1 MYGHFPFN
9 VGVRTQALP
18 MLSKQLS
25 KLTVC
30 LSAHRA
36 ICAMA
41 IAMTLA
47 IASIPS
53 TASAKV
59 SSFKLKN
66 GMQVVVIPDH
76 RAPVVTHMV
85 WYRVGAADEP
95 RGVSGIAHFL
105 EHLMFKG
112 TEKIAPGEFS
122 KIIARNGGQDNAFT
136 GHDATAYFQ
145 RVAKDRLP
153 LVMEMEAD
161 RMTNLRLLEKDVLT
175 ERKVILEERRSR
187 VENDPGNILGEQMMA
202 AMYQSHPYGIPILGW
217 EHEMREL
224 DQKAAIEFYERYYA
238 PNNAILII
246 AGDVTPDQVKKLAQ
260 DTYGKLEPQDERIRV
275 PRPKEP
281 PHRAAIRIN
290 LEDPRASRPTV
301 QRFYHAP
308 SYSVA
313 EPGEAEALDL
323 MMKIL
328 GEGSTSRI
336 YKKLVVEL
344 KISASAGGWYSA
356 TGLDSGSLGIYAVA
370 SSKVGPDKLEKALD
384 KTIADLIENGVTQK
398 ELDRAR
404 NAHIASYIYG
414 ADNQTR
420 LARRYGWGLVNGR
433 TINDIET
440 WPDQLEKVTVE
451 DIQQV
456 AKKYFD
462 LKQSVTGILVP
473 SQTQKAGSGA
483 AASSKRKS

>member
-1 MYGHFPFN
+1 MLKKRLRPSPF
-9 VGVRTQALP
+9 RWAYL
-18 MLSKQLS
+18 
-25 KLTVC
+25 LT
-30 LSAHRA
+30 
-36 ICAMA
+36 ICA
-41 IAMTLA
+41 IAVIMTLA
-47 IASIPS
+47 LETPAVRAAPD
-53 TASAKV
+53 V

-66 GMQVVVIPDH
+66 GMEVVVIPDH

-161 RMTNLRLLEKDVLT
+161 RMTNLRLLEKDVVT

-187 VENDPGNILGEQMMA
+187 VENDPASILGEQMMA
-202 AMYQSHPYGIPILGW
+202 AMYHSHPYGIPILGW
-217 EHEMREL
+217 EHEMLEL
-224 DQKAAIEFYERYYA
+224 DQKDAIEFYERYYA
-238 PNNAILII
+238 PNNAILVV
-246 AGDVTPDQVKKLAQ
+246 AGDVTPEQVKKLSE
-260 DTYGKLEPQDERIRV
+260 DTYGKLKPRAERTRA

-313 EPGEAEALDL
+313 EPGEAEALDM

-370 SSKVGPDKLEKALD
+370 SNNVDPDRLETALD
-384 KTIADLIENGVTQK
+384 ETIAELIEKGVTQK

-433 TINDIET
+433 TIKDIET
-440 WPDQLEKVTVE
+440 WPDRLEKVTVE
-451 DIQQV
+451 DIQRV

-473 SQTQKAGSGA
+473 SKTEKAGNGA
-483 AASSKRKS
+483 AAPSKRKS

>member
-1 MYGHFPFN
+1 MY
-9 VGVRTQALP
+9 VIAV
-18 MLSKQLS
+18 
-25 KLTVC
+25 
-30 LSAHRA
+30 
-36 ICAMA
+36 
-41 IAMTLA
+41 AMTLA
-47 IASIPS
+47 VDSPPVDAA
-53 TASAKV
+53 TKV
-59 SSFKLKN
+59 SYSKLKN
-66 GMQVVVIPDH
+66 GMEVVVIPDH

-112 TEKIAPGEFS
+112 TEKIPPGEFS
-122 KIIARNGGQDNAFT
+122 KIVARNGGQDNAFT

-187 VENDPGNILGEQMMA
+187 VENDPSSILGEQMMA
-202 AMYQSHPYGIPILGW
+202 AMYHSHPYGIPILGW

-224 DQKAAIEFYERYYA
+224 NRQVALEFYQRYYA
-238 PNNAILII
+238 PNNAILVV
-246 AGDVTPDQVKKLAQ
+246 AGDVTSEQVTKLAEK
-260 DTYGKLEPQDERIRV
+260 TYGKLKPQTDRVRV

-281 PHRAAIRIN
+281 PHRAPIRIK
-290 LEDPRASRPTV
+290 LEDARASRPTI
-301 QRFYHAP
+301 QRFYLVP

-336 YKKLVVEL
+336 YKKLAVKQ

-356 TGLDSGSLGIYAVA
+356 TGLDSGSIGIYAVA
-370 SSKVGPDKLEKALD
+370 SDNVDAKTLETSLD
-384 KTIADLIENGVTQK
+384 ATIAELIEKGVTQK

-404 NAHIASYIYG
+404 NSHIASYIYG
-414 ADNQTR
+414 ADNQTS

-433 TINDIET
+433 TIADIES
-440 WPDQLEKVTVE
+440 WPDKLEKVTVG
-451 DIQQV
+451 DIQKV
-456 AKKYFD
+456 ARKYFD
-462 LKQSVTGILVP
+462 LNQSVTGVLVP
-473 SQTQKAGSGA
+473 VEKQKARSNGA
-483 AASSKRKS
+483 DDAKRKS